1 MNALDS
7 IREERAELDMT
18 PMIDVTFLLLIFFMC
33 TLRFKVLEG
42 QLTAFLP
49 KDVGN
54 IQAPAV
60 PLEKLQVSVR
70 VTDPGQKMNAAGTL
84 PYTEGSDH
92 GRHTFQ
98 DRQLRYD
105 VGSQSFH
112 SLQEF
117 QSAVRRI
124 ATGRDQP
131 CVLQAYPGVILEDVI
146 PVLDG
151 LTGSGFVDIAFG
163 GSMEVLRAPVNR

>member
-49 KDVGN
+49 KDAGVN
-54 IQAPAV
+54 VMPAV
-60 PLEKLQVSVR
+60 PVEKVQVTVR
-70 VTDPGQKMNAAGTL
+70 LTDAGTKMNAAGTM
-84 PYTEGSDH
+84 PYADKSGQS
-92 GRHTFQ
+92 RHTFR
-98 DRQLRYD
+98 DRKLRYG
-105 VGSQSFH
+105 VGTQSFD
-112 SLQEF
+112 SLVPFREAIQ
-117 QSAVRRI
+117 RI
-124 ATGRDQP
+124 GTSGEQP
-131 CVLQAYPGVILEDVI
+131 CVLQAHPGVILEDVI

-151 LTGSGFVDIAFG
+151 LTGAGFVDISFG
-163 GSMEVLRAPVNR
+163 GAME

>member
-49 KDVGN
+49 KDAGVN
-54 IQAPAV
+54 VMPAV
-60 PLEKLQVSVR
+60 PVEKVQVTVR
-70 VTDPGQKMNAAGTL
+70 LTDAGTKMNAAGTM
-84 PYTEGSDH
+84 PYADNSGQS
-92 GRHTFQ
+92 RHTFR
-98 DRQLRYD
+98 DRKLRYG
-105 VGSQSFH
+105 VGTQSFD
-112 SLQEF
+112 SLVPFREAIQ
-117 QSAVRRI
+117 RI
-124 ATGRDQP
+124 GTGGEQP
-131 CVLQAYPGVILEDVI
+131 CVLQAHPGVILEDVI

-151 LTGSGFVDIAFG
+151 LTGAGFVDISFG
-163 GSMEVLRAPVNR
+163 GAME